1 MQCGFFCPFNGPA
14 TAKIGVLNLPLG
26 KIGEHVCDW
35 EHFTLRLS
43 NFTGEL
49 WRIYFSQHSGGE
61 WVNAS
66 DLEFIMGNKAVIYSS
81 KSGHANFPHAGD
93 YLQGDSRL
101 GVGIRNDAARSKFS
115 LDTSKK
121 YQIIAAEYLQMLSV
135 NDIPLEPPWLQY
147 MREWGPRVIYN
158 TRAELDK
165 MLRLLPPKMRYTIQ
179 NVFNKLPN
187 ELSGEEGPTG
197 PKEKDYWEGDERG

>member
-1 MQCGFFCPFNGPA
+1 MQP
-14 TAKIGVLNLPLG
+14 
-26 KIGEHVCDW
+26 E
-35 EHFTLRLS
+35 
-43 NFTGEL
+43 
-49 WRIYFSQHSGGE
+49 
-61 WVNAS
+61 
-66 DLEFIMGNKAVIYSS
+66 
-81 KSGHANFPHAGD
+81 ANFH
-93 YLQGDSRL
+93 LIQ
-101 GVGIRNDAARSKFS
+101 V
-115 LDTSKK
+115 KK